1 MSEMIEVATAGLS
14 GEALGWAVGKA
25 EGLELYLVEPHYGN
39 GWRVFSRKM
48 GAVMEYTKR
57 YNPWEDWAIGGI
69 LIKNHGCDLICIAPE
84 NAWESCCWDGNRKT
98 PWLHVAE
105 GEDPLEAACRA
116 IIMAKVGDKT
126 IIPKELINE

>member
-1 MSEMIEVATAGLS
+1 MSEMIEVATADLS

-48 GAVMEYTKR
+48 GDVMEYTKR
-57 YNPWEDWAIGGI
+57 YNPWEDWAIGGE
-69 LIKNHGCDLICIAPE
+69 LIRKHGCDLNCIAPE
-84 NAWESCCWDGNRKT
+84 NAWESYCWDDSSKT

-116 IIMAKVGDKT
+116 IIRAKAGDKT
-126 IIPKELINE
+126 LIPKELAA